1 MIIKELYTTRND
13 GVVLYRTYSDAKK
26 MIHKIDTEEYYAEAI
41 DVETAPWFYE
51 ETDMPIED
59 EMADGAEGEE
69 TLVRDGISDTE
80 FRNIVE
86 EAL

>member
-1 MIIKELYTTRND
+1 MLIRELYTTRND
-13 GVVLYRTYSDAKK
+13 GVVLYRTYSDAKM

-41 DVETAPWFYE
+41 DVETAPWSYE
-51 ETDMPIED
+51 EIDMPIEE

-69 TLVRDGISDTE
+69 ISPRDGISDTE